1 MKFPRNSKIL
11 RSQFDVA
18 PFAAVFFLLA
28 IFLLIGSLMPV
39 PGVRGLQLPEAANL
53 PGINTP
59 GISVA
64 VDSTGRLYYDNE
76 RVDDRQLKTDLRNA
90 AHSTGEPLTLVI
102 HADKS
107 VTYDQLIHLTLL
119 AQSPGIGITNIL
131 FATLPRD
138 YDAPAAQ

>member
-39 PGVRGLQLPEAANL
+39 PGVRGLQLPAAANL

-59 GISVA
+59 GVSVA
-64 VDSTGRLYYDNE
+64 VDAAGRVYYDNSQ
-76 RVDDRQLKTDLRNA
+76 VDERQLKIDLRDA
-90 AHSTGEPLTLVI
+90 AHNSQGPLTLVI

-107 VTYDQLIHLTLL
+107 VTYDQLLHLTLL

-131 FATLPRD
+131 FATLPRV
-138 YDAPAAQ
+138 YDVPAAQ